1 MASSTSSLQPPSPPP
16 GPFSAAG
23 TASSPLETLIP
34 HLLASKRSLSSI
46 NHVWRANEL
55 CTSTRT
61 SLERSTITTARTSF
75 LRSGITSQLAVLQ
88 QVHRNTEATA
98 KQGRAEFE
106 AVIQVLDEA
115 DERLRDTLG
124 KLRSTIVEK
133 GLRPGD
139 EERRS
144 LLDFMNEEGVEG
156 LVGVIKESLDGAGQ
170 GMREFEDGNRGF
182 REEVENVRKSLY
194 GDVMKGG
201 SGLVGS
207 ASQGRVV
214 QSQERSPIPQIL
226 HEMEDRAREM
236 ATGLESLVSHYDL
249 CVTAIKQTEGGGDA
263 ASKIAGDLPEGVDIG
278 QDAGGAP
285 PEPMG
290 DQERMEM
297 MRVLE
302 EDAGQVEDVVMEIRD
317 HIAEM
322 ESLHSRVEMHTSHLA
337 TEHVN
342 MTAAFRMLEDLGQ
355 KLPGHITRTQIFLMR
370 WDEDKA
376 AIDERLEELEG
387 LTELYDGFL
396 RAYDNLLIEIGRRKD
411 QELEVEQVVQEART
425 RLEKLYEDEVE
436 EREVFKKEQGDFLP
450 VDIWPGLRDRPL
462 RYSLSS
468 VDDQASRVPDIS
480 KSVIYRAIQR
490 VHGKR

>member
-1 MASSTSSLQPPSPPP
+1 M
-16 GPFSAAG
+16 
-23 TASSPLETLIP
+23 E
-34 HLLASKRSLSSI
+34 
-46 NHVWRANEL
+46 
-55 CTSTRT
+55 
-61 SLERSTITTARTSF
+61 
-75 LRSGITSQLAVLQ
+75 
-88 QVHRNTEATA
+88 RNTKTTA

-106 AVIQVLDEA
+106 AVVKDLDGA
-115 DERLRDTLG
+115 DERLRDTLE
-124 KLRSTIVEK
+124 KLRSTIVET
-133 GLRPGD
+133 GLRPEE

-156 LVGVIKESLDGAGQ
+156 LVGVIKEGLDGAGQ

-182 REEVENVRKSLY
+182 EDEVEAVRRLLH
-194 GDVMKGG
+194 GDGLKGG
-201 SGLVGS
+201 SGVVGS
-207 ASQGRVV
+207 ASQGREG
-214 QSQERSPIPQIL
+214 QGSPIPQIL
-226 HEMEDRAREM
+226 HEMENHAREM
-236 ATGLESLVSHYDL
+236 ATSLESLVGHYDL

-290 DQERMEM
+290 DHERLEM

-322 ESLHSRVEMHTSHLA
+322 ENLHSRVEMHTDHLA
-337 TEHVN
+337 SEHAN
-342 MTAAFRMLEDLGQ
+342 TTAAFRMLEDLGQ
-355 KLPGHITRTQIFLMR
+355 KLPGHITRTRYFLMR

-376 AIDERLEELEG
+376 TIDARLEELEG

-411 QELEVEQVVQEART
+411 QELEVEQVIQEART
-425 RLEKLYEDEVE
+425 RLEKLYEDEAE
-436 EREVFKKEQGDFLP
+436 EREVFKKEQGEFLP

-462 RYSLSS
+462 RYSISS
-468 VDDQASRVPDIS
+468 VDNQASRVPDIS

-490 VHGKR
+490 VHVKR

>member
-1 MASSTSSLQPPSPPP
+1 M
-16 GPFSAAG
+16 
-23 TASSPLETLIP
+23 I
-34 HLLASKRSLSSI
+34 R
-46 NHVWRANEL
+46 
-55 CTSTRT
+55 
-61 SLERSTITTARTSF
+61 
-75 LRSGITSQLAVLQ
+75 
-88 QVHRNTEATA
+88 
-98 KQGRAEFE
+98 
-106 AVIQVLDEA
+106 VLDEA

-170 GMREFEDGNRGF
+170 GMREFEDGNGGF
-182 REEVENVRKSLY
+182 REEVENVRKLLH
-194 GDVMKGG
+194 GDGLKGS

-214 QSQERSPIPQIL
+214 QGQEGSPIPQIL

-236 ATGLESLVSHYDL
+236 ATSLESLVSHYDL

-278 QDAGGAP
+278 QNAGGAP

-290 DQERMEM
+290 DQERMEI

-370 WDEDKA
+370 WDEDKV

>member
-1 MASSTSSLQPPSPPP
+1 MQ
-16 GPFSAAG
+16 
-23 TASSPLETLIP
+23 
-34 HLLASKRSLSSI
+34 
-46 NHVWRANEL
+46 
-55 CTSTRT
+55 
-61 SLERSTITTARTSF
+61 
-75 LRSGITSQLAVLQ
+75 
-88 QVHRNTEATA
+88 RNTETTA
-98 KQGRAEFE
+98 KQGNAEFE
-106 AVIQVLDEA
+106 AVVKDLDEA

-124 KLRSTIVEK
+124 KLRSTIVEA

-182 REEVENVRKSLY
+182 EEEVESVRKLIHGNGLKGSS
-194 GDVMKGG
+194 GAVGG
-201 SGLVGS
+201 S
-207 ASQGRVV
+207 ATQDREEHGR
-214 QSQERSPIPQIL
+214 ERSPIPQIL
-226 HEMEDRAREM
+226 HEMEDHAREM
-236 ATGLESLVSHYDL
+236 ATNLESLVSHYDL

-285 PEPMG
+285 PEPMS
-290 DQERMEM
+290 DHERLEM

-322 ESLHSRVEMHTSHLA
+322 ESLHSRVEMYTDQLA
-337 TEHVN
+337 SEHAN
-342 MTAAFRMLEDLGQ
+342 TTAAFRMLEDLGQ
-355 KLPGHITRTQIFLMR
+355 NLPGHITRTQVFLMR
-370 WDEDKA
+370 WDEEKA

-387 LTELYDGFL
+387 LTEFFKGFL

-436 EREVFKKEQGDFLP
+436 EREVFKKEQGEFLP

-462 RYSLSS
+462 RYSISS
-468 VDDQASRVPDIS
+468 ADDQASRVPDIS

>member
-1 MASSTSSLQPPSPPP
+1 MV
-16 GPFSAAG
+16 
-23 TASSPLETLIP
+23 
-34 HLLASKRSLSSI
+34 KD
-46 NHVWRANEL
+46 
-55 CTSTRT
+55 
-61 SLERSTITTARTSF
+61 
-75 LRSGITSQLAVLQ
+75 
-88 QVHRNTEATA
+88 
-98 KQGRAEFE
+98 
-106 AVIQVLDEA
+106 LDQA

-124 KLRSTIVEK
+124 KLRSTIVEA
-133 GLRPGD
+133 GLRPED

-156 LVGVIKESLDGAGQ
+156 LVGVIKEGLDGAGQ
-170 GMREFEDGNRGF
+170 GMREFEDGNKVF
-182 REEVENVRKSLY
+182 EEEVEGVRRLLH
-194 GDVMKGG
+194 GDRLKGG
-201 SGLVGS
+201 SGVVSS
-207 ASQGRVV
+207 ASQVREEQG
-214 QSQERSPIPQIL
+214 QEGSPVPQIL
-226 HEMEDRAREM
+226 HEMEDHAREM
-236 ATGLESLVSHYDL
+236 ATNLESLVSHYDL

-263 ASKIAGDLPEGVDIG
+263 ALKIAGDLPEGVDIG

-285 PEPMG
+285 PEPM
-290 DQERMEM
+290 DDHERMEM

-322 ESLHSRVEMHTSHLA
+322 ESLHSRVEMHTEHLA
-337 TEHVN
+337 SEHAN
-342 MTAAFRMLEDLGQ
+342 TTTAFRMLEELGQ

-370 WDEDKA
+370 WDEEKA
-376 AIDERLEELEG
+376 TIDERLEELEG

-411 QELEVEQVVQEART
+411 QELEVEQIVQEART

-436 EREVFKKEQGDFLP
+436 EREVFKKEQGEFLP

-462 RYSLSS
+462 RYSISS

>member
-1 MASSTSSLQPPSPPP
+1 M
-16 GPFSAAG
+16 
-23 TASSPLETLIP
+23 
-34 HLLASKRSLSSI
+34 
-46 NHVWRANEL
+46 
-55 CTSTRT
+55 
-61 SLERSTITTARTSF
+61 
-75 LRSGITSQLAVLQ
+75 
-88 QVHRNTEATA
+88 
-98 KQGRAEFE
+98 
-106 AVIQVLDEA
+106 IQVLDEA

-182 REEVENVRKSLY
+182 REEVENVRKLLS

-214 QSQERSPIPQIL
+214 QSQEGSPIPQIL

-355 KLPGHITRTQIFLMR
+355 KLPGHIARTQIFLMR

>member
-1 MASSTSSLQPPSPPP
+1 M
-16 GPFSAAG
+16 
-23 TASSPLETLIP
+23 
-34 HLLASKRSLSSI
+34 
-46 NHVWRANEL
+46 
-55 CTSTRT
+55 
-61 SLERSTITTARTSF
+61 
-75 LRSGITSQLAVLQ
+75 
-88 QVHRNTEATA
+88 
-98 KQGRAEFE
+98 
-106 AVIQVLDEA
+106 IQVLDEA

-124 KLRSTIVEK
+124 KLRGTIVEK

-170 GMREFEDGNRGF
+170 GMREFEDDNRGF
-182 REEVENVRKSLY
+182 REEVENVRKSLH
-194 GDVMKGG
+194 GDGLKGG

-214 QSQERSPIPQIL
+214 QGQEGSPIPQIL

-468 VDDQASRVPDIS
+468 IDDQASRVPDIS